1 MILAKQRVE
10 SDSILTEQKIE
21 SGNAIAREKANSER
35 NIAIEIAKQDK
46 LRAEKQQ
53 ANTMMLLGLISVV
66 IISVFLFL
74 YLQQRQLKKRAE
86 ERTESVHRMAEMEM
100 QSLRSQLNPHFMFN
114 SLNSIQTLILKED
127 SDRSHSYLS
136 RFARLLRMLLE
147 NTEKAFVPLQKEIDF
162 LQLYLSLE
170 SLRIPD
176 LQYSIFTD
184 PAVDMEH
191 TFIPNMILQPY
202 VENAIW
208 HGLSHKEGDRQLE
221 IRISRDNGLVKY
233 EIEDNGVGRKK
244 AQELKSL
251 FRRQHQSKGMEL
263 LDKRFKLLNG
273 EFNSSIE
280 TLITDVVKSNE
291 IAGTLV
297 TVNVPVQL
305 SIPSS
310 I

>member
-1 MILAKQRVE
+1 
-10 SDSILTEQKIE
+10 
-21 SGNAIAREKANSER
+21 
-35 NIAIEIAKQDK
+35 
-46 LRAEKQQ
+46 
-53 ANTMMLLGLISVV
+53 
-66 IISVFLFL
+66 
-74 YLQQRQLKKRAE
+74 
-86 ERTESVHRMAEMEM
+86 MAEMEM